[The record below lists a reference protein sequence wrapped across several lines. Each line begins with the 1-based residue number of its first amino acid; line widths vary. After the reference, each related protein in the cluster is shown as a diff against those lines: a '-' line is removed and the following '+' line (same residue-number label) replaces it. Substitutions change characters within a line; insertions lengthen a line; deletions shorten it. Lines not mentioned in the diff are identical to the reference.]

1 MAREKKLDTVDTIPL
16 RYEIKILC
24 NGSCIWSHAADTIQ
38 CFENDFENLKFFKN
52 KDMMVQLRNFNERKV
67 VPLDDGFEINFDFS
81 QKHT

>member
-16 RYEIKILC
+16 RYEIKVLC

-67 VPLDDGFEINFDFS
+67 VHLDDDFEINFDFS